1 MTKFT
6 DYIDL
11 AVETLGG
18 AVLAASDEFFA
29 IKENLLRA
37 PEPIFDPTRFT
48 DSGKWYDGWETRR
61 KRVPGNDWCVIRLGL
76 PGQIRGV
83 VVDTAN
89 FRGNYPEFCSL
100 EAAVIDGHPSPEELA
115 RGDIEWVEILEK
127 SPLKGHF
134 KNEFEIDSQARFTH
148 LRFNIFPDGGVA
160 RLRVHGEPSPDLDR
174 WARVGEIDL
183 VGIENGG
190 RALGASDTFFSK
202 PINLLMPTRGV
213 HMGDGWETA
222 RRRGPGHDWTILQ
235 LGAEGR
241 IEHVEIDTNHFKG
254 NYPDSVSV
262 EGCASEQLDAEFDPD
277 AQDWFEVYPKTK
289 MQAHTQHHLD
299 IEPTPPVTH
308 VRVNMFPDG
317 GISRVRLR
325 GHVTEK
331 GWQKRKLAWL
341 NTISPAAATRE
352 FLRCC
357 GSTSWAKKM
366 ESERPYASLDAL
378 QKAGEA
384 AFSALTTEDYL
395 EAFAAHPKIGD
406 RAHASKPSQKWAAQE
421 QSGAAS
427 ASQETLTRLREAN
440 IAYQERHGF
449 IFIICATGKSA
460 DEILSA
466 LEARLENERDAEI
479 ATAAQEQQK
488 ILRLRLNKLI
498 QRP

>member
-11 AVETLGG
+11 ALETLGG
-18 AVLAASDEFFA
+18 AVLVASDEFFA

-61 KRVPGNDWCVIRLGL
+61 KRGPGNDWCVIRLGL
-76 PGQIRGV
+76 PGLIRGV

-89 FRGNYPEFCSL
+89 FRGNYPEHCSI
-100 EAAVIDGHPSPEELA
+100 EAAVIEGHPSPEELA
-115 RGDIEWVEILEK
+115 EGDIEWVEILEK

-134 KNEFEIDSQARFTH
+134 KNEFEIDSEARFTH

-183 VGIENGG
+183 IGIENGG
-190 RALGASDTFFSK
+190 RALSASDMFFSK
-202 PINLLMPTRGV
+202 PTNLLMPTRGV
-213 HMGDGWETA
+213 HMGDGWETT

-241 IEHVEIDTNHFKG
+241 VEHVEIDTNHFKG

-262 EGCASEQLDAEFDPD
+262 EGCNSDQVGADFDPD
-277 AQDWFEVYPKTK
+277 AQDWFEVYPQTK

-299 IEPTPPVTH
+299 IEPTAPITH

-325 GHVTEK
+325 GRVTEK
-331 GWQKRKLAWL
+331 GWQSRKLEWL
-341 NTISPAAATRE
+341 NTISPAAAQRA

-357 GSTSWAKKM
+357 GSTAWAEQM
-366 ESERPYASLDAL
+366 ASQRPFASLEAI
-378 QKAGEA
+378 QKAGDA
-384 AFSALTTEDYL
+384 AFSKLGSEDYL

-406 RAHASKPSQKWAAQE
+406 QNQASKASQKWAAQE
-421 QSGAAS
+421 QAAAS
-427 ASQETLTRLREAN
+427 TAAQETLERLRAAN
-440 IAYQERHGF
+440 VAYQERHGF

-460 DEILSA
+460 DEILAA
-466 LEARLENERDAEI
+466 LEARLENDRNTEI
-479 ATAAQEQQK
+479 AAAAEEQRK
-488 ILRLRLNKLI
+488 IMALRLNKLI
-498 QRP
+498 ERP